1 VDNDTG
7 QRLHGF
13 NGVPMNQAEAN
24 RMAAGWLERH
34 GPEDADMTQVSVVPV
49 PQLYPGA
56 LDHITNSAI
65 RDIPIDIAQNFQE
78 PPASWDSGAPPTPQG
93 PDLVQQLDLST
104 APTSLSGR
112 WLVVNSDTGE
122 IVDEFTLPT
131 SANRHYAEQEAAE
144 RSRVDGIDHP
154 YRVYA
159 AD

>member
-1 VDNDTG
+1 MED
-7 QRLHGF
+7 R
-13 NGVPMNQAEAN
+13 
-24 RMAAGWLERH
+24 

-78 PPASWDSGAPPTPQG
+78 PPASWDSGTPSTPQG

-104 APTSLSGR
+104 SPTSLSGR
-112 WLVVNSDTGE
+112 WYIVNHNTGE
-122 IVDEFTLPT
+122 VVHDFTLPT
-131 SANRHYAEQEAAE
+131 SANRDYAEQQA
-144 RSRVDGIDHP
+144 RTWLRTTGFDDPI
-154 YRVYA
+154 RVYA